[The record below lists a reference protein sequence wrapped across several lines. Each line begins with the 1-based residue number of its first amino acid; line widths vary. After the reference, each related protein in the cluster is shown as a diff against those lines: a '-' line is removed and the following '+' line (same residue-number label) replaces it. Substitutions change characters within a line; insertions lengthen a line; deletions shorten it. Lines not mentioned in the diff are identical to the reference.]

1 MPADALLS
9 RVQRPYTDPL
19 PPCRLMVLTRPGKTC
34 TQMNTFIDP
43 SIPTSSPIPQTRTS
57 SSYDRFRRGLSLVAI
72 TALAATLFGVLPAQP
87 AVAAARKATKTTK
100 PKIPLPGTPCT
111 QQGANYP
118 RTALDCVNVPAKGL
132 QWRVRGTVRNP
143 FRPGESVEVYSL
155 ESSRFRVSLT
165 DWDSDITE
173 ESKAQGIDLPVPG
186 VAFLSYRV
194 QSTLLASG
202 SPTALNRASDSTAPF
217 AYVVGPVARENQR
230 LSLASVPRETAI
242 ADQPA
247 CRDGRI
253 KNAFGPAAGKPY
265 LEKLQLGESG
275 SSEFC
280 KEVPADQ
287 SPNVVV
293 ELNGWT
299 APGGPNAKTSVSY
312 YFTGIPR

>member
-1 MPADALLS
+1 
-9 RVQRPYTDPL
+9 
-19 PPCRLMVLTRPGKTC
+19 
-34 TQMNTFIDP
+34 MNTSIDAYIP
-43 SIPTSSPIPQTRTS
+43 SLSPTRAARTS
-57 SSYDRFRRGLSLVAI
+57 SSHKRFRRGLSVVAL
-72 TALAATLFGVLPAQP
+72 TALAAPLLGALPVNP

-111 QQGANYP
+111 QRGANFP
-118 RTALDCVNVPAKGL
+118 GTALDCVDVPAKGL

-217 AYVVGPVARENQR
+217 AYVVGPVVRENQR

-242 ADQPA
+242 ADMPA

-253 KNAFGPAAGKPY
+253 KNAFGTATGKPY

-275 SSEFC
+275 WNEFC
-280 KEVPADQ
+280 KEVPTDQ
-287 SPNVVV
+287 SPNVVA

-299 APGGPNAKTSVSY
+299 AAGGPNAKTAVSY

>member
-1 MPADALLS
+1 
-9 RVQRPYTDPL
+9 
-19 PPCRLMVLTRPGKTC
+19 
-34 TQMNTFIDP
+34 MNTLIDTYIP
-43 SIPTSSPIPQTRTS
+43 SMSPIPAARTS
-57 SSYDRFRRGLSLVAI
+57 SSRNRFRRGLSFVAL
-72 TALAATLFGVLPAQP
+72 TALAAPLLGALPVNP

-111 QQGANYP
+111 QRGANYP
-118 RTALDCVNVPAKGL
+118 GTALDCVNVPAKGL

-143 FRPGESVEVYSL
+143 FRPGEAVEVYSL
-155 ESSRFRVSLT
+155 ESSRFRVALA

-173 ESKAQGIDLPVPG
+173 ESRAQGIDLPVPG
-186 VAFLSYRV
+186 VAFLSYRIN
-194 QSTLLASG
+194 STLVASG
-202 SPTALNRASDSTAPF
+202 SPTALDRASDSTAPF
-217 AYVVGPVARENQR
+217 AYVIGPVVRENQR
-230 LSLASVPRETAI
+230 LSLSSVPRETAI

-265 LEKLQLGESG
+265 LDKLQLGETG
-275 SSEFC
+275 WNEFC

-299 APGGPNAKTSVSY
+299 ARGGPNAKTSVSY